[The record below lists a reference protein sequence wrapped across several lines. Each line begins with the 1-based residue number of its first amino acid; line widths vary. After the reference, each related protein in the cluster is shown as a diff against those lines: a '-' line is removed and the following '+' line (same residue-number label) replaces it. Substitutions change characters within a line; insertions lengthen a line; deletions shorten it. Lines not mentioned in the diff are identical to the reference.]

1 MKKGETFTQHVGTI
15 NIELSLQRG
24 EADEEIAR
32 EYHLKLLKLQEE
44 HAKKEEEKVVKTNE
58 YQPYTMQQEPN
69 FA

>member
-1 MKKGETFTQHVGTI
+1 MKKGDTFTQHVGTI

-44 HAKKEEEKVVKTNE
+44 EKAEEL
-58 YQPYTMQQEPN
+58 
-69 FA
+69 A

>member
-1 MKKGETFTQHVGTI
+1 MKKGDTYTQQVGTI

-58 YQPYTMQQEPN
+58 YQPYTM
-69 FA
+69 

>member
-1 MKKGETFTQHVGTI
+1 VGSI

-44 HAKKEEEKVVKTNE
+44 HAKKEEEKVAKTNE
-58 YQPYTMQQEPN
+58 YQPYTM
-69 FA
+69 